1 MASELFRRKE
11 ISNYFARDMTVTK
24 FYPIIL
30 AVLLSAATAGC
41 TDVAVNPKSQ
51 ADASDVFA
59 EDGSY
64 QSFLAKLYGGLNV
77 TGQQGPAGNADLG
90 QIDEGFSQYI
100 RLYWQ
105 MQELPTD
112 GAVIAWNDG
121 NVQELNT
128 MTWSASNGFSSAMYA
143 RIFFQ
148 VSMVN
153 EFLRQSTEERLDAR
167 NVSPS
172 VRDQMPQ
179 WRAEARFLRALSYW
193 HGIDLFGNIPVV
205 TEDFPR
211 GGTPPE
217 QDTREDV
224 FAFVE
229 QELLDITAADGAET
243 LPPIGQ
249 AEYGRADR
257 GAALVVL
264 AKLYQNAPVFIGED
278 RSAEVVDRTA
288 QIIDSGQYSLEA
300 DYHDLFLAD
309 NHTSNEIIF
318 AVPQDG
324 NRTQHFGGT
333 TYLTHA
339 AVGGNMDPSTFG
351 LDFGW
356 AGLRTTQ
363 NTVNLYASNDTRPVF
378 ENTPGTQFFTNGQ
391 SLAINSLTSFNNGY
405 AVPKY
410 QNVTSNGQEGSDPT
424 FPDTDYPMF
433 RLADVYLMHAEAVLR
448 GGGGSV
454 DQAVALVNALR
465 ERAVGDDSANITAS
479 ELTLD
484 FILDERG
491 RELLWEATRR
501 VDLIRFGRFT
511 GGDYLWPWKGD
522 VQEGTSTPEHLQLY
536 PLPSSELLANP
547 NLEQNPGY

>member
-1 MASELFRRKE
+1 M
-11 ISNYFARDMTVTK
+11 V
-24 FYPIIL
+24 
-30 AVLLSAATAGC
+30 VATAGC

-51 ADASDVFA
+51 ADAADVFS
-59 EDGSY
+59 EEGSY
-64 QSFLAKLYGGLNV
+64 QSYLAKLYGGLNV
-77 TGQQGPAGNADLG
+77 TGQQGPAGNGDISA
-90 QIDEGFSQYI
+90 ISDEGFSQYV

-128 MTWSASNGFSSAMYA
+128 MTWSPSNGFTSGMYS

-148 VSMVN
+148 VAHVN
-153 EFLRQSTEERLDAR
+153 EFLRQSTPERLDAR
-167 NVSPS
+167 NVSPA

-205 TEDFPR
+205 AEDFPR
-211 GGTPPE
+211 GGEPPP
-217 QDTREDV
+217 QNTRQEV
-224 FAFVE
+224 FTFVE
-229 QELLDITAADGAET
+229 QELLDITSGSGAET

-249 AEYGRADR
+249 AEHGRADR

-264 AKLYQNAPVFIGED
+264 AKLYQNAPVFIGEN
-278 RSAEVVDRTA
+278 RSTDVVEMTSE
-288 QIIDSGQYSLEA
+288 IIDSGQYALEG

-309 NHTSNEIIF
+309 NHTSDEIIF
-318 AVPQDG
+318 AIPQDG

-333 TYLTHA
+333 TYLAHA
-339 AVGGNMDPSTFG
+339 SVGGNMDPSTFG

-356 AGLRTTQ
+356 AGLRTTP
-363 NTVNLYASNDTRPVF
+363 NTVDLYAANDTRPVF
-378 ENTPGTQFFTNGQ
+378 ENTGGTQFFQNGQ
-391 SLAINSLTSFNNGY
+391 SINITALTNFTNGY

-410 QNVTSNGQEGSDPT
+410 QNVTSDGTPGSDPT

-433 RLADVYLMHAEAVLR
+433 RLGDVYLMYAEAVLR
-448 GGGGSV
+448 NGGGSV
-454 DQAVALVNALR
+454 DQAASLVNALR

-491 RELLWEATRR
+491 RELIWEASRR
-501 VDLIRFGRFT
+501 TDLIRFGRFT
-511 GGDYLWPWKGD
+511 GGEYVWPWKGD
-522 VQEGTSTPEHLQLY
+522 VQDGTSVPDHLDLY